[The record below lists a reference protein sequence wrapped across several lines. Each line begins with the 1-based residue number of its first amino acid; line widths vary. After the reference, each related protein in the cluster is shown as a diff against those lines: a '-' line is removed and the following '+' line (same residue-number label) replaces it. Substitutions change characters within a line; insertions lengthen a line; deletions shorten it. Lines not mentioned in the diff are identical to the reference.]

1 MIAVVQ
7 RVTEAKVQVEGRI
20 VGQIGEGMLVLLA
33 VEREDTGEQVKWI
46 AQKLATLRIFR
57 QGDKY
62 FDADV
67 SQIGGSILLVS
78 NFTVA
83 AETRQG
89 RRPSLSAAAEP
100 EKAQQLF
107 DDVVGAVR
115 ALGVRTETGQFRA
128 SMLVSL
134 TNDGPVTF
142 IVDSKDRSLASHAS
156 P

>member
-7 RVTEAKVQVEGRI
+7 RVTSAKVEVEGSI

-33 VEREDTGEQVKWI
+33 VEREDTSEQVKWM
-46 AQKLATLRIFR
+46 AQKLAGFRIFR
-57 QGDKY
+57 NGEKY

-67 SQIGGSILLVS
+67 AQIGGSILLVS

-89 RRPSLSAAAEP
+89 RRPSLSGAADP
-100 EKAQQLF
+100 EKGKELF
-107 DDVVGAVR
+107 DEVVAAVR
-115 ALGVRTETGQFRA
+115 ALGIRTETGQFRA

-142 IVDSKDRSLASHAS
+142 IVDSKAK
-156 P
+156 

>member
-7 RVTEAKVQVEGRI
+7 RVTEAKVEVAGQI
-20 VGQIGEGMLVLLA
+20 VGQIGPGMLVLLA
-33 VEREDTGEQVKWI
+33 VETGDTGEQVKWM

-57 QGDKY
+57 RDEKY

-67 SQIGGSILLVS
+67 LQAGGSMLMVS

-100 EKAQQLF
+100 EVAQKLF
-107 DDVVGAVR
+107 DETVEAVR
-115 ALGVRTETGQFRA
+115 ALGVPVATGQFRA

-134 TNDGPVTF
+134 TNDGPATF
-142 IVDSKDRSLASHAS
+142 IVRSGE
-156 P
+156 

>member
-7 RVTEAKVQVEGRI
+7 RVTSAKVEVEGGI

-33 VEREDTGEQVKWI
+33 VEREDTSEQAKWM

-57 QGDKY
+57 NGDKY

-67 SQIGGSILLVS
+67 AQIGGSILLVS

-89 RRPSLSAAAEP
+89 RRPSLSGAADP
-100 EKAQQLF
+100 EKGKELF
-107 DDVVGAVR
+107 DEVVAAVS
-115 ALGVRTETGQFRA
+115 ALGIRTETGQFRA

-142 IVDSKDRSLASHAS
+142 IVDSKAK
-156 P
+156 